1 MQGRIKQADRHRQP
15 RHDFKQVQK
24 ILALERQQAR
34 ECSAATLFRFR
45 HDHLPY
51 CANPLRVEEHMFSA
65 AKPDAFR
72 AEAPGGFRI
81 QGRFRIG
88 AHAQAAHLIGPT
100 HEG

>member
-1 MQGRIKQADRHRQP
+1 MQRRIEQAYRHRQP

-24 ILALERQQAR
+24 ILALERQQTR
-34 ECSAATLFRFR
+34 ECRAPALFRFR
-45 HDHLPY
+45 HDHL
-51 CANPLRVEEHMFSA
+51 AHRADALRVEEHVFGA

-88 AHAQAAHLIGPT
+88 AHAQAADLIGPT
-100 HEG
+100 HQC